1 MEKTIF
7 ILHNRDDFSLIK
19 NNLNIIG
26 YDVSCLS
33 ACWKFDSAMS
43 YYDGSKCCCVF
54 FNANLCRFECR
65 EFYISDIDF
74 FVKTGYQI
82 TSMQHGIYD
91 NKSMRLREF
100 LKSHFFLI

>member
-7 ILHNRDDFSLIK
+7 ILHNRDDFYLIK

-26 YDVSCLS
+26 YDVSSLS
-33 ACWKFDSAMS
+33 ACWQFDSAMS

-54 FNANLCRFECR
+54 FNVTLCRFECR
-65 EFYISDIDF
+65 EFNISDIDF

-82 TSMQHGIYD
+82 TSMQRGIYD
-91 NKSMRLREF
+91 NNSMRLREF
-100 LKSHFFLI
+100 IKSRFF

>member
-7 ILHNRDDFSLIK
+7 ILHNKDDFFRIK
-19 NNLNIIG
+19 KNLDIIG

-43 YYDGSKCCCVF
+43 YYNGSKCCCIF
-54 FNANLCRFECR
+54 FNAILCRFECR
-65 EFYISDIDF
+65 ELLVSDIDF
-74 FVKTGYQI
+74 FVKTGFQI

-91 NKSMRLREF
+91 KSMNLRDF
-100 LKSHFFLI
+100 LKSDFFLI